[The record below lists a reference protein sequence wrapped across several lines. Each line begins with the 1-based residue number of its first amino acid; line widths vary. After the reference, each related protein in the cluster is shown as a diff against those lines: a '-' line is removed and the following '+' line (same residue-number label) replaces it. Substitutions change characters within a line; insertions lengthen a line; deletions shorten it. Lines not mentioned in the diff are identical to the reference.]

1 MPDSDCA
8 CGRVKARFSAVQQEP
23 YSVITAVTAGWA
35 HQGTRYSMAEA
46 ETKRQIKIK
55 TGVIKRCAPVRR
67 RPLAARQR
75 WVDGAGNAVL
85 LRACVQQYAPGDQD
99 VRR

>member
-1 MPDSDCA
+1 MPILTRDCA
-8 CGRVKARFSAVQQEP
+8 CGRVICEGALPGAVQQEP

-67 RPLAARQR
+67 RPLAARC
-75 WVDGAGNAVL
+75 ATAVGG
-85 LRACVQQYAPGDQD
+85 RCW
-99 VRR
+99 